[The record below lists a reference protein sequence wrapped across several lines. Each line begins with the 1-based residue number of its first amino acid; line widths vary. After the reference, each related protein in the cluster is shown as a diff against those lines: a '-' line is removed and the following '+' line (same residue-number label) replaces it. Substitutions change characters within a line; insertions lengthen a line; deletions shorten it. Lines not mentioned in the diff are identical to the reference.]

1 MLLEPINQ
9 SLGGDWRLGRPWME
23 TLQALEASTLLRE
36 EGGRPWRLRQ
46 GLVEALQALKASTM
60 SGEEGGWPW
69 RPWEGARQASGCDG
83 LEEREKKN
91 EEEEKKRR
99 LGFCMLR
106 YHVEK

>member
-36 EGGRPWRLRQ
+36 EGGRPWRLDRAWWR
-46 GLVEALQALKASTM
+46 LCRPCLKASTM
-60 SGEEGGWPW
+60 FEEEGGWPW

-91 EEEEKKRR
+91 EEEEKKKR
-99 LGFCMLR
+99 LGFCML
-106 YHVEK
+106 